1 MKFKK
6 YYQAIGMALLAGV
19 STLPVLADN
28 HVKPAP
34 NGISLPEGYKDWRII
49 SQSHRTDNNTV
60 RIILGNDIAVEAARS
75 DNIRPWPKGS
85 ILAKL
90 VWKQKSKEF
99 WPTAIAPDTFVH
111 AEFMFKDEDRYKD
124 TGGWGYARWLG
135 MDQVPYGKDKDF
147 VQECFACHTPVKAN
161 DYVFTTVA
169 PLP

>member
-1 MKFKK
+1 MKLKM
-6 YYQAIGMALLAGV
+6 YTPAITIALLA
-19 STLPVLADN
+19 SLATLPAMAAD

-34 NGISLPEGYKDWRII
+34 NGLTLPEGYKDWRII
-49 SQSHRTDNNTV
+49 SQSHRLDNNTV

-75 DNIRPWPKGS
+75 DNIHPWPKGS

-90 VWKQKSKEF
+90 VWKQKTKEF

-111 AEFMFKDEDRYKD
+111 AEFMFKDEEKYKD
-124 TGGWGYARWLG
+124 TGGWGFARWLG

-147 VQECFACHTPVKAN
+147 SQECFACHIPVKAS